1 MFIGLKGDVWLWLSS
16 QPTLRA
22 LTGAMLVQKP
32 CGSGLDPTM
41 QLSWGA
47 GGGGARQSGA
57 RGGHGGT
64 AERGALPRRGK
75 SPAPLSVF
83 DGGGGE
89 GSPRPPGKRSCA
101 TGSTG
106 CPWRQIQ
113 DQIDFRLRGAAV
125 FTSSSTQ
132 PSGEHKQNERNER
145 AAKVIV
151 CAVTLQ

>member
-1 MFIGLKGDVWLWLSS
+1 MASKGTCGYGCPLNLLYGPSQEPCSS
-16 QPTLRA
+16 KSRAALASTQPCNSV
-22 LTGAMLVQKP
+22 GEP
-32 CGSGLDPTM
+32 
-41 QLSWGA
+41 
-47 GGGGARQSGA
+47 GGGE
-57 RGGHGGT
+57 RGK
-64 AERGALPRRGK
+64 AEREEAMA
-75 SPAPLSVF
+75 APLSEERCRVAVNHQLLCQCLT
-83 DGGGGE
+83 GGGGE